1 MSQLVSEHYEY
12 NTSCMIIFSKTAVR
26 IRLDVDIRTIIVLT
40 GGKLANSVSI
50 MQLRQMYGVI
60 FGIILNYFIVYETY
74 FVVGGF

>member
-1 MSQLVSEHYEY
+1 
-12 NTSCMIIFSKTAVR
+12 VR
-26 IRLDVDIRTIIVLT
+26 IRLDVDIRTIVVLT

-60 FGIILNYFIVYETY
+60 FGIVLNYFIVYETY